1 MKFVKSGLRNFINK
15 KFLLE
20 NFDGVKY
27 RCNLKIINSSL
38 KFENEFV
45 GYNLCSSFKENVE
58 YWVCYENNDFIL
70 V

>member
-20 NFDGVKY
+20 NFEGVKY

-38 KFENEFV
+38 KFEKEFV
-45 GYNLCSSFKENVE
+45 G
-58 YWVCYENNDFIL
+58 
-70 V
+70 